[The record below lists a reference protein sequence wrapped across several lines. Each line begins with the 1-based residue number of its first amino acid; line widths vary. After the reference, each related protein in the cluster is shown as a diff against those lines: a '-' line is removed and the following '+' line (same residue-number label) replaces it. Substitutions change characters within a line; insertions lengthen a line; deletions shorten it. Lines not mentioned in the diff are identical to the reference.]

1 MRALVRE
8 LIETVILA
16 LVIFLGLQVSIQNF
30 RVEGPSMEPT
40 LEEGQ
45 YLIANKLV
53 YLRFKPSSLRSLLPF
68 IDDGDDNQV
77 FAFHP
82 PRQGEVIIFRFPRD
96 PTRDFVKRVIAVP
109 GDALE
114 VKDNV
119 LYVNGDKLDNAPV
132 RTSQKKNIPSVVPPD
147 SYFVMGD
154 NRRSSLD
161 SRDWGPVPSD
171 LLIGRGWVSYWP
183 LDRWHI
189 LQAFSL
195 PRTSG

>member
-16 LVIFLGLQVSIQNF
+16 LMIFLALQISIQNF

-53 YLRFKPSSLRSLLPF
+53 YLRFNPSGLRSLLPF
-68 IDDGDDNQV
+68 VDDGDDEDV

-82 PRQGEVIIFRFPRD
+82 PRRGEVIIFKFPQD
-96 PTRDFVKRVIAVP
+96 PSRDFVKRVIAVP
-109 GDALE
+109 GDTLE

-119 LYVNGDKLDNAPV
+119 LYVNGVELDNAPV
-132 RTSQKKNIPSVVPPD
+132 RTTQKENIPSEVPPD
-147 SYFVMGD
+147 HYFVMGD

-161 SRDWGPVPSD
+161 SRDWGPVPSE

-183 LDRWHI
+183 LDRWNL
-189 LQAFSL
+189 LQAFRGL
-195 PRTSG
+195 

>member
-132 RTSQKKNIPSVVPPD
+132 RTTQKKNIPSVVPP
-147 SYFVMGD
+147 VPRVQAGA
-154 NRRSSLD
+154 
-161 SRDWGPVPSD
+161 PV
-171 LLIGRGWVSYWP
+171 VA
-183 LDRWHI
+183 HHEV
-189 LQAFSL
+189 
-195 PRTSG
+195 

>member
-16 LVIFLGLQVSIQNF
+16 LMIFLALQISIQNF
-30 RVEGPSMEPT
+30 RVEGPSMQPT

-53 YLRFKPSSLRSLLPF
+53 YLRFNPSSLRSLLPF
-68 IDDGDDNQV
+68 VDDGDDEDV

-82 PRQGEVIIFRFPRD
+82 PRKGEIIIFRFPRD
-96 PTRDFVKRVIAVP
+96 PSRDFVKRVIAVP
-109 GDALE
+109 GDTLE
-114 VKDNV
+114 VQGHV
-119 LYVNGDKLDNAPV
+119 LYVNGVALDNAPV
-132 RTSQKKNIPSVVPPD
+132 STAQEKNVPSVVPPD
-147 SYFVMGD
+147 YYFVMGD

-183 LDRWHI
+183 LDRWNI
-189 LQAFSL
+189 LQLA
-195 PRTSG
+195 R

>member
-45 YLIANKLV
+45 YLLANKLV
-53 YLRFKPSSLRSLLPF
+53 YLRFNPSSLRSLLPF
-68 IDDGDDNQV
+68 VDDGDDKDV

-82 PRQGEVIIFRFPRD
+82 PRQGEVIIFRFPRN
-96 PTRDFVKRVIAVP
+96 PSRDFVKRVIAIP
-109 GDALE
+109 GDTLE

-119 LYVNGDKLDNAPV
+119 LYVNGVKLENAV
-132 RTSQKKNIPSVVPPD
+132 VHTAQKKNIPPEVPPD
-147 SYFVMGD
+147 SYFVLGD
-154 NRRSSLD
+154 NRGRSSD

-171 LLIGRGWVSYWP
+171 LLIGRGWVRYWP
-183 LDRWHI
+183 LDLWDT
-189 LQAFSL
+189 L
-195 PRTSG
+195 

>member
-1 MRALVRE
+1 
-8 LIETVILA
+8 
-16 LVIFLGLQVSIQNF
+16 
-30 RVEGPSMEPT
+30 MEPT

-53 YLRFKPSSLRSLLPF
+53 YLRFNLSGLRSLLPF
-68 IDDGDDNQV
+68 VDNGKDEDV

-82 PRQGEVIIFRFPRD
+82 PRKGEIIIFRFPRD
-96 PTRDFVKRVIAVP
+96 PSRDFVKRVIAVP
-109 GDALE
+109 GDKLE

-119 LYVNGDKLDNAPV
+119 LYVNGEKLENAPV
-132 RTSQKKNIPSVVPPD
+132 RTSQKRNIPSEVPPE

-161 SRDWGPVPSD
+161 SRDWGSVPAE

-183 LDRWHI
+183 LDRWNI
-189 LQAFSL
+189 LQAFSR
-195 PRTSG
+195 P